1 MGVGCDHGFLQ
12 CVSQG
17 DLDELAKI
25 FGFAPPSLLSQAT
38 QFRQGEAL
46 FAGGFAPV
54 ATTVRVRQRVTHE
67 GGRDVGVPLRS

>member
-1 MGVGCDHGFLQ
+1 LALMKMS
-12 CVSQG
+12 SQS
-17 DLDELAKI
+17 DLDELTKI
-25 FGFAPPSLLSQAT
+25 FGFAPPSMVSLSP

-54 ATTVRVRQRVTHE
+54 ATTVRVRKRLTHE